1 MSQRGLSIL
10 ETVVIIG
17 LLSFLAALGLPVA
30 HDFTLR
36 QDLPAARRDI
46 VHILRRAQLR
56 AMLDEDGTNV
66 GVRFVSGTGTAYTLF
81 RGSSWEMRDADV
93 DEEYRMPSGIGV
105 TFALPGN
112 SSPVDILFSRGRG
125 KPNVSGGIY
134 VSSGIASTIVNI
146 GSEGQI
152 RSP

>member
-1 MSQRGLSIL
+1 MARQGISLL

-17 LLSFLAALGLPVA
+17 LLAFLAALGLPVA

-46 VHILRRAQLR
+46 VHVLRRAQLR
-56 AMLDEDGTNV
+56 AVLEEDGGNV
-66 GVRFVSGTGTAYTLF
+66 GVRFASGTGTAYTLF
-81 RGSSWEMRDADV
+81 RGSSWDARDPDV
-93 DEEYRMPSGIGV
+93 DEEYHLPSGIGV
-105 TFALPGN
+105 TFALPDN
-112 SSPVDILFSRGRG
+112 PSQVDILFSRGRG
-125 KPNVSGGIY
+125 QPNITGVMY
-134 VSSGIASTIVNI
+134 VSSAIASSTVNI

>member
-1 MSQRGLSIL
+1 MSARGLSIL

-17 LLSFLAALGLPVA
+17 LLAFLAALGLPVA

-46 VHILRRAQLR
+46 VHVLRRAQLR
-56 AMLDEDGTNV
+56 AVLDEAAENI

-81 RGSSWEMRDADV
+81 RGSSWESRNPDV
-93 DEEYRMPSGIGV
+93 DEEYRLPSGIGM
-105 TFALPGN
+105 TFALPDN
-112 SSPVDILFSRGRG
+112 PAQVDILFSRGRG
-125 KPNVSGGIY
+125 QPNISGTMY
-134 VSSGIASTIVNI
+134 VSSGIASTTVNI